1 MKGDMSISNNLI
13 KFNDIGLVDIP
24 LLKDFQ
30 DALTEI
36 VTKSEYVLGEQCL
49 QFEQELKVS
58 EEAKFAVGVNSGTSA
73 LIISLKV
80 LGVGPGDHVITSN
93 LTFAATCFAI
103 LEVGAVPILVDIN
116 PETLII
122 DVELLEKSMTKETKA
137 IIFVTLHGRVDKLDQ
152 LYDFCKLKKLKL
164 LIDGAQSQLVK
175 YHNQGLVNFCD
186 LLTLS
191 FYPGKNLGSLGEG
204 GAILGKDEEHHE
216 NIKLFRNWGMKE
228 KYIANTWGGNY
239 RMENLQA
246 AFLRIKLRRLPE
258 LTIFRQN
265 KAKYYFENLPVRILL
280 KEPVDVN
287 SHVYHIFSIKVKNRA
302 KIIEKFKLS
311 NIEYGIHYPV
321 PINQQPYYVDKCIS
335 SGNLVNSELICQ
347 EILSIP
353 FHPFIS
359 QLQMDRVVEVINEVG
374 RD

>member
-1 MKGDMSISNNLI
+1 MSISNDLI

-30 DALTEI
+30 DALTDI
-36 VTKSEYVLGEQCL
+36 VTKSDYVLGEQCL
-49 QFEQELKVS
+49 QFEQELKFS
-58 EEAKFAVGVNSGTSA
+58 EDSKFAVGVNSGTSA
-73 LIISLKV
+73 LIIALKA

-116 PETLII
+116 PETLIM
-122 DVELLEKSMTKETKA
+122 DVKLLEKSLTKDTKA
-137 IIFVTLHGRVDKLDQ
+137 IILVTLHGRVDQVDQ
-152 LYDFCKLKKLKL
+152 LYDFCKLNKLKL

-175 YHNQGLVNFCD
+175 FHNQSLVNFCD

-204 GAILGKDEEHHE
+204 GAILGNDEELYE
-216 NIKLFRNWGMKE
+216 TIKLFRNWGMKE
-228 KYIANTWGGNY
+228 KYVAKTWGGNY

-246 AFLRIKLRRLPE
+246 AFLRIKLRKLPE
-258 LTIFRQN
+258 LTIFRKN
-265 KAKYYFENLPVRILL
+265 KAKYYFENLPQGILL
-280 KEPVDVN
+280 KQPVDVD
-287 SHVYHIFSIKVKNRA
+287 SHVYHIFSIKVKNRNEL
-302 KIIEKFKLS
+302 IERFKLS

-321 PINQQPYYVDKCIS
+321 PINQQPYYTDKCVS
-335 SGNLVNSELICQ
+335 DGNLVISESICQ

-359 QLQMDRVVEVINEVG
+359 QLEMDRVVKVINEIG
-374 RD
+374 HD